1 MPKWQL
7 AAIGISTL
15 SRHCN
20 WVDNGSTPLTS
31 VGEDPDCA
39 FGDPDGSLREQEV
52 QEVRVRQ
59 PDRFVLAPG
68 LVYRSA
74 KCGDLLPMKSLISIL
89 AGILSAVLLF
99 TLGRTSCLS
108 RTISDDGQ
116 QPVARRLASIARQP
130 PNGGRA

>member
-1 MPKWQL
+1 M
-7 AAIGISTL
+7 
-15 SRHCN
+15 
-20 WVDNGSTPLTS
+20 
-31 VGEDPDCA
+31 
-39 FGDPDGSLREQEV
+39 
-52 QEVRVRQ
+52 RQ

-116 QPVARRLASIARQP
+116 QPVDIVNRTGYPSQTLEPPGFPARFIVTALAIWTFLKGTHAGHRLGRNRQMEESP
-130 PNGGRA
+130 QGIREREAV